1 MLNSIYSNATA
12 PDQFTVARLG
22 QNVMPAVAA
31 LFEATKQSLPDDQS
45 HFIKPQPLS
54 DLRRHVGLGFPV
66 IGAIDNQSG
75 QLAAVLLMT
84 PAEKAEFGKNLDG
97 YPKHLMA
104 SGAAVVQCVAV
115 HPDFKGNGLM
125 DKILKGAEQLAST
138 QHIYELVAKVADD
151 NQASAK
157 GFLKASFTP
166 AAHGVDAKLGYDVTY
181 WKKDCESLAPAALPL
196 FNSAQHANDEFASF
210 NCR

>member
-1 MLNSIYSNATA
+1 MLNSIYSNAVSS
-12 PDQFTVARLG
+12 DQFTVARLG
-22 QNVMPAVAA
+22 QNVMPAVSA
-31 LFEATKQSLPDDQS
+31 LFKVTKQSLPDDQS
-45 HFIKPQPLS
+45 HFIKPQPLE

-66 IGAIDNQSG
+66 IGAIDNQNG
-75 QLAAVLLMT
+75 RLAAVLLMT

-104 SGAAVVQCVAV
+104 SGTAVIQCVAV
-115 HPDFKGNGLM
+115 HPDFKGKGLM
-125 DKILKGAEQLAST
+125 DKILKGAEQFANS
-138 QHIYELVAKVADD
+138 HNIYELIAKVAD
-151 NQASAK
+151 NNKASAK
-157 GFLKASFTP
+157 GFLKAAFAP
-166 AAHGVDAKLGYDVTY
+166 AAQGIDPKLGYDVTY